1 MPYIKIEENTIH
13 YTDNR
18 VKSVPV
24 LIAVHGSGGDY
35 RHWPETLRRITTAR
49 VICVDMPGHG
59 RSAGV
64 GCRSVIEYGY
74 FLTAFITRL
83 ELPGVCLTGHSLG
96 GAILLSLALASPQ
109 WLERIVLVGTGAR
122 LRVTSEI
129 IDGLT
134 RDFDSATRLICETAF
149 GPEASAEDTATLR
162 SGFMNTEPL
171 TIINDFLACDR
182 FDVMEQIHR
191 IQTQTL
197 VISGS
202 ADVLTPVKYGDYLA
216 DQIPGATHRIIE
228 NAGHM
233 MALEKPQEFV
243 AILTEFLESH
253 GKTERRKV

>member
-18 VKSVPV
+18 VKSEPV
-24 LIAVHGSGGDY
+24 LVAVHGSGGDY

-64 GCRSVIEYGY
+64 GCRSVNEYAT
-74 FLTAFITRL
+74 FLSAFIDRL
-83 ELPGVCLTGHSLG
+83 ELTGVCLAGHSLG
-96 GAILLSLALASPQ
+96 GAILLSLALDNPE

-122 LRVTSEI
+122 LRVTTEI

-134 RDFDSATRLICETAF
+134 QDFDNATRLICETAF
-149 GPEASAEDTATLR
+149 GPDASAGDMASLR

-182 FDVMEQIHR
+182 FDVMERIHR
-191 IQTQTL
+191 IETQTL
-197 VISGS
+197 IISGS
-202 ADVLTPVKYGDYLA
+202 ADELTPVKYGNYLA
-216 DQIPGATHRIIE
+216 EQIPGAIHRIIE

-233 MALEKPQEFV
+233 MALEKPEEFV
-243 AILTEFLESH
+243 EIVIEFLESH
-253 GKTERRKV
+253 AKTE

>member
-18 VKSVPV
+18 VKSGPV

-35 RHWPETLRRITTAR
+35 RHWPETLRRIKTAR

-64 GCRSVIEYGY
+64 GCRSANEYAS
-74 FLTAFITRL
+74 FLTAFIARL
-83 ELPGVCLTGHSLG
+83 ELPGVCLAGHSLG
-96 GAILLSLALASPQ
+96 GAILLLLALDNPE

-122 LRVTSEI
+122 LRVSSEI

-134 RDFDSATRLICETAF
+134 RDFDNATRLICETAF
-149 GPEASAEDTATLR
+149 GPEASAGDMASLR

-182 FDVMEQIHR
+182 FDVMEQIQR
-191 IQTQTL
+191 IEVQTL
-197 VISGS
+197 IISGS
-202 ADVLTPVKYGDYLA
+202 ADELTPIKYGNYLA
-216 DQIPGATHRIIE
+216 DRIPGATHRIIQ

-233 MALEKPQEFV
+233 LALEKPEEFV
-243 AILTEFLESH
+243 NIVTAFLELH
-253 GKTERRKV
+253 TKP